1 MVFAILSLI
10 ATSIIALSNVFGITH
25 VTFNVLQPFF
35 VVLLALVHVGI
46 LCATIH
52 CGRKYEMLTKNEEI
66 RQKRVK
72 RLGVVSLVLGLLS
85 LSLELACIFIL
96 GSFLAALN
104 FVFGGR
110 EFLKI
115 WLLSLVA
122 IFVLLKLPALILT
135 SVTCHSLLKD
145 IYWAGKFQ
153 VTKGKKKQ
161 KNTQTNDKDYNYNR

>member
-66 RQKRVK
+66 RKKRVK

-85 LSLELACIFIL
+85 LSLELACIFKL
-96 GSFLAALN
+96 GSFLAAN
-104 FVFGGR
+104 FMFVGR
-110 EFLKI
+110 ENLKI

-145 IYWAGKFQ
+145 IYWAGKFK

-161 KNTQTNDKDYNYNR
+161 KNTQTNNKDYNYNR